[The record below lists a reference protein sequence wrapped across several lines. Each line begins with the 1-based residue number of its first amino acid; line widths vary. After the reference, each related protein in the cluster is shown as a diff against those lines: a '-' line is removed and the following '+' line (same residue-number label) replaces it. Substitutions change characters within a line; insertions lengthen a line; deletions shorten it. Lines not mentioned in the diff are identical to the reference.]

1 MVHSMKFKVTFT
13 VLLLFALAGC
23 GGIGPKTVSRDRFEY
38 TDAISESWKHQM
50 LLNMVKIRYG
60 DAPVFL
66 EVSSVINQYMMETEI
81 NGQLGWNAFL
91 PEPSQHIGARG
102 KYADRPTITYQ
113 PLQGEKFARSLM
125 TPIPPDSILSLMESG
140 WRADYLFRVCVQ
152 SVNGVYNRLG
162 HQMAQKEADP
172 DFYHLVNRM
181 RQVQESAAVG
191 MRLDKAQEGKPATV
205 LFFRKTDADPEI
217 ARQQKKIRQIL
228 GLNPDLN
235 QFKVVYGAMA
245 KDDTEIAI
253 LSRSM
258 LQILSELSSYIEIP
272 EKHVQE
278 KRAPENLSIT
288 SDIEAG
294 VVPLLHIYSASN
306 YPEDAFAAVKYRDTW
321 FWIDDKDY
329 WTKRMFSFL
338 MYLFTLAE
346 TGSPSQ
352 APVLTIPTG

>member
-1 MVHSMKFKVTFT
+1 MWKV
-13 VLLLFALAGC
+13 
-23 GGIGPKTVSRDRFEY
+23 
-38 TDAISESWKHQM
+38 
-50 LLNMVKIRYG
+50 
-60 DAPVFL
+60 
-66 EVSSVINQYMMETEI
+66 
-81 NGQLGWNAFL
+81 
-91 PEPSQHIGARG
+91 
-102 KYADRPTITYQ
+102 
-113 PLQGEKFARSLM
+113 
-125 TPIPPDSILSLMESG
+125 
-140 WRADYLFRVCVQ
+140 
-152 SVNGVYNRLG
+152 
-162 HQMAQKEADP
+162 QK
-172 DFYHLVNRM
+172 
-181 RQVQESAAVG
+181 SAAVG

-205 LFFRKTDADPEI
+205 LFFRKMDAEPEI
-217 ARQQKKIRQIL
+217 AQEQKKIRQIL

-235 QFKVVYGAMA
+235 QFKVIYGAMA

-288 SDIEAG
+288 ADIEAG
-294 VVPLLHIYSASN
+294 VAPLLHIYSASN
-306 YPEDAFAAVKYRDTW
+306 YPKDAFVAVKYRDTW

-338 MYLFTLAE
+338 MYLFSLAE